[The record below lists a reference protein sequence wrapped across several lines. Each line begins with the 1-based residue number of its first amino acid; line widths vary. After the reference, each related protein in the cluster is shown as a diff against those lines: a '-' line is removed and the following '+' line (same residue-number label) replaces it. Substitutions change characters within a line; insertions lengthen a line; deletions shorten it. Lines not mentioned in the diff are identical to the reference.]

1 MSAWSTDRGLFDGL
15 WWNAYAREGVHG
27 PLHRVAGDAFHG
39 VEDLLG
45 ELGLL
50 R

>member
-1 MSAWSTDRGLFDGL
+1 MCERTDRGLFDGL
-15 WWNAYAREGVHG
+15 FRDGYAREGIHG
-27 PLHRVAGDAFHG
+27 PLHRVAADALHSI
-39 VEDLLG
+39 ENLLG